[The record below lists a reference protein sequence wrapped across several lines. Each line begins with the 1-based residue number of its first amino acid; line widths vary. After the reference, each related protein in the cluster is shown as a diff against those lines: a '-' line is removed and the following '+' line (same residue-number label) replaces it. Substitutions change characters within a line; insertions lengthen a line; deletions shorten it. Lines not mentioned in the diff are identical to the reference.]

1 MAALSG
7 AAAAGRAAT
16 PAPLTASV
24 ALPATNVAGGA
35 SAVASDDWLVYTLPT
50 PLLQPSTPNAN
61 HPFTTFHQRVYAI
74 ALRVRGQRLLASSPR
89 FLFTAPSGLVLSP
102 GSVSGGWLIYT
113 QYSSLGIGGPW
124 TLIVRQITT
133 GRSVVLDSPPSGAA
147 LASSDGHTVVWQS
160 WTALHGQRVSVIRA
174 YDLATEQRRL
184 VAQGGSESSWS
195 YLWPSVSGRQVVFA
209 RVLAAQ
215 PLRAQ
220 MLLANLTT
228 GAVRALTPLTAG
240 ITSPVISG
248 DLVAWKGRL
257 GLQEKETGQVVVDNL
272 RTGTRRAV
280 NGSFIEFPQVAA
292 GRYVV
297 FPIGLPTHLALYD
310 SRVGTTA
317 RLAQPG
323 PLGAPGNSVQAAEHT
338 VLYSLGRFS
347 ATTTPLPRRLVVVR
361 LPRAP
366 SAPRMMHPAA
376 PTSARGPE

>member
-1 MAALSG
+1 MTLRLLGALTIMAALSG

-50 PLLQPSTPNAN
+50 PLLQPSTSDAN
-61 HPFTTFHQRVYAI
+61 HPFTAFHQRVYAV

-124 TLIVRQITT
+124 TLIARQITT
-133 GRSVVLDSPPSGAA
+133 GRSVVLDSPVREGLPSGAA
-147 LASSDGHTVVWQS
+147 VASSDGHTVVWQS
-160 WTALHGQRVSVIRA
+160 WTALRGQRVSVIRA
-174 YDLATEQRRL
+174 YNLATGQRRL
-184 VAQGGSESSWS
+184 VAHGGSESSWS

-257 GLQEKETGQVVVDNL
+257 GPQEKEGGRVVVANL
-272 RTGTRRAV
+272 RTGAQRSL
-280 NGSFIEFPQVAA
+280 NGSFIEFPQVVA

-297 FPIGLPTHLALYD
+297 FPIGLTPHLALYD
-310 SRVGTTA
+310 SRAGTTT

-347 ATTTPLPRRLVVVR
+347 ATTTPLPSRLVVVR
-361 LPRAP
+361 LP
-366 SAPRMMHPAA
+366 
-376 PTSARGPE
+376 